1 MNLAAIEIPI
11 VFVDYDVILLLISQ
25 MCCFIYE
32 KKVVMSIK
40 NMASSVIRQKGES
53 QNRCFRKTKH
63 ATSCTYVCVSGCKK
77 CLFFG
82 IFGVLCFPETPVLR
96 FAFLLITDDVTNT
109 ETENILRERVS
120 WLKANLKLID
130 AMLKWKNFS
139 VTLFKMKVYL
149 TLHEAGEKQKE
160 ILKKSW
166 YCALK
171 HLIVLTWTLVTGKYL
186 SYEKIASIK
195 MYSVKKLYLKV
206 VF

>member
-1 MNLAAIEIPI
+1 M
-11 VFVDYDVILLLISQ
+11 
-25 MCCFIYE
+25 
-32 KKVVMSIK
+32 
-40 NMASSVIRQKGES
+40 
-53 QNRCFRKTKH
+53 
-63 ATSCTYVCVSGCKK
+63 
-77 CLFFG
+77 
-82 IFGVLCFPETPVLR
+82 
-96 FAFLLITDDVTNT
+96 
-109 ETENILRERVS
+109 S
-120 WLKANLKLID
+120 WLKENLKLID
-130 AMLKWKNFS
+130 AMLIWKNFS
-139 VTLFKMKVYL
+139 IMLFKMKVYL